1 MKTLIVN
8 ADDLGYD
15 PAVTR
20 GIVKAMREGIVT
32 SATYMVNT
40 PYSAQAAVDA
50 QGLSLGLH
58 LNLARHP
65 PLWSGF
71 PPKLLG
77 EGALVESRIA
87 ELPADVVAHEVR
99 AQLQA
104 LLQLTGRVATHIDVH
119 KHLHLQPAVFE
130 GLATVAKE
138 RGLPVRSINAKMRSA
153 LVQAGVKTNPHF
165 IGDAGGA
172 AHWTLEQLEK
182 ELRALPDGVTE
193 LMCHPGYRPE
203 RTKSGYSEQREVE
216 LATFLHPRAKELI
229 KELGIRLADFTVLA

>member
-20 GIVKAMREGIVT
+20 GIVQSMREGIVT

-40 PYSAQAAVDA
+40 PFSAEAAPEA
-50 QGLSLGLH
+50 RGLSLGLH

-65 PLWSGF
+65 PLWGGF

-77 EGALVESRIA
+77 DGALVESRVS

-99 AQLQA
+99 AQLDM
-104 LLQLTGRVATHIDVH
+104 LQRYSGRPATHIDVH
-119 KHLHLQPAVFE
+119 KHLHQYPDVLA
-130 GLATVAKE
+130 GLSTVAKE
-138 RGLPVRSINAKMRSA
+138 RALPVRSIDAQMRAA
-153 LVQAGVKTNPHF
+153 LTAAGVRTNPHF
-165 IGDAGGA
+165 IGDAGGDA
-172 AHWTLEQLEK
+172 YWTLETLER
-182 ELRALPDGVTE
+182 ELRALPDGLTE

-203 RTKSGYSEQREVE
+203 KTKSGYAAQREVE
-216 LATFLHPRAKELI
+216 LATFIHPRARELI
-229 KELGIRLADFTVLA
+229 AELGIQLADFTAI